1 MVSKLGQRVGLVS
14 LWLLVMVS
22 ALGVVHATHRARLA
36 THELEKLRHEAADL
50 HAESGQLM
58 LERSSL
64 AAYARVE
71 QVALKEL
78 EMTVPPID
86 QVVIV
91 KP

>member
-1 MVSKLGQRVGLVS
+1 MGLKLGQTIGLLS
-14 LWLLVMVS
+14 LWMVVMVS
-22 ALGVVHATHRARLA
+22 ALGVVHSTHRARLA

-71 QVALKEL
+71 QLALKKL
-78 EMTVPPID
+78 DMTIPPID

>member
-1 MVSKLGQRVGLVS
+1 MVMKLGRGTGLLS
-14 LWLLVMVS
+14 LWLLVLVS
-22 ALGVVHATHRARLA
+22 ALGVVHSTHRARLA

-58 LERSSL
+58 LERSSV

-71 QVALKEL
+71 QLALKKL
-78 EMTVPPID
+78 DMTVPPID

>member
-1 MVSKLGQRVGLVS
+1 MRSKVRQGIGLLT

-71 QVALKEL
+71 QLAMREL
-78 EMTVPPID
+78 GMTVPAID

>member
-1 MVSKLGQRVGLVS
+1 MIKPGQLMALTG

-22 ALGVVHATHRARLA
+22 ALGVIHATHRARLA
-36 THELEKLRHEAADL
+36 IQELEKLRHEAADL

-71 QVALKEL
+71 QLALKKL
-78 EMTVPPID
+78 EMTVPQID

>member
-1 MVSKLGQRVGLVS
+1 MIKPGQLMALTG

-22 ALGVVHATHRARLA
+22 ALGVIHATHRARLA
-36 THELEKLRHEAADL
+36 TQELEKLRHEAADL

-71 QVALKEL
+71 QLALKKL
-78 EMTVPPID
+78 EMTVPQID

>member
-1 MVSKLGQRVGLVS
+1 MVFKLGRILGLLC

-22 ALGVVHATHRARLA
+22 ALGVVHSTHRARLA

-71 QVALKEL
+71 QLALKKL
-78 EMTVPPID
+78 DMTVPVID

>member
-1 MVSKLGQRVGLVS
+1 MVRNVGQGM
-14 LWLLVMVS
+14 LLTTAWFFVMAS
-22 ALGVVHATHRARLA
+22 ALTVVYVTHRARLA

-50 HAESGQLM
+50 HAESGQLL
-58 LERSSL
+58 LEKSSL

-71 QVALKEL
+71 QLALKKL
-78 EMTVPPID
+78 DMTVPEIG

>member
-1 MVSKLGQRVGLVS
+1 MVLNAAQAMGLLF
-14 LWLLVMVS
+14 LWVMVMVS
-22 ALGVVHATHRARLA
+22 ALGVVHSTHRARLA

-64 AAYARVE
+64 ATYARVE
-71 QVALKEL
+71 QLALKKL
-78 EMTVPPID
+78 DMTVPPID